1 MVWVDFLIIAI
12 ILISAGISIIRGFVR
27 EVLSIVSWIIALWVA
42 YMFHANFAAMLSG
55 YIDTPTIRLFI
66 AFAALF
72 VITLI
77 LGAMVNHLI
86 GTLVDKTG
94 LTGTDRSLGV
104 LFGLLRGVAIV
115 TLLVLVAGA
124 TPMPEDSWWQNSLL
138 LAQFE
143 SLAIW
148 AKDFLPADIADHINF

>member
-1 MVWVDFLIIAI
+1 M
-12 ILISAGISIIRGFVR
+12 
-27 EVLSIVSWIIALWVA
+27 SIVSWVIALWVA
-42 YMFHANFAAMLSG
+42 YMFYANFATLLTS

-104 LFGLLRGVAIV
+104 LFGLARGVAIV

-148 AKDFLPADIADHINF
+148 TKDFLPADIALHINF